1 MEEFSDDEEDPWTP
15 TTDDEWVDPLVAR
28 FGDEP
33 LVRAARD
40 AEQVRQLLSNGTSVT
55 AEGLFAAIE
64 ALSLDAVKAI
74 LEVTNPNIRSKKAT
88 ITSTGTYEDY
98 VDRDFAPLFSKD
110 WHDSTALQ
118 LAAHAPLGR
127 KSDLSTTRALIMS
140 VLLDHGTHIYAITSQ
155 PIRRPEVY
163 PFPGEGS
170 IDLSSPSLEYPYPQ
184 ADGPDQPLVLPYTHR
199 TVVHSIL
206 EDGGYAAPILNQKS
220 QPLDLEAH
228 DPLGRTLIHAACRSG
243 IGADASLTATIEDC
257 HWDTEIG
264 GMMRDPF
271 TSPSSSL
278 FHTLRLRGADMYAVD
293 AQGKNIL
300 HHLFEAHDGNY
311 ISWRPPVI
319 KNTLSYVLSN
329 YQELVNQPD
338 KLGTYPLHSAL
349 QRRLRYPLKNRFTD
363 MAELDTEIDI
373 LLSSGANPCVLDAR
387 GNSCLHYLASE
398 GLFETLRGD
407 QTRSLFKIFL
417 EKGVDVDARNEAG
430 RTVVEI
436 MLDDDGERSQR
447 RTSEYLSELRSA
459 RNPDDVEKEVFDL
472 LNRAGVKLTE
482 RDAKGRGLLHFVARS
497 ATKRAT
503 ARAEMLVQ
511 RGVDVRGRDEE
522 GETPVDVAREV
533 GNEDVLRVLE
543 NFLTNN

>member
-40 AEQVRQLLSNGTSVT
+40 AEQVRQLLSNGTAGT

-64 ALSLDAVKAI
+64 ALNLDAVKAI
-74 LEVTNPNIRSKKAT
+74 LEVTNPNTRSKKAT

-118 LAAHAPLGR
+118 LAAHAQLGR

-140 VLLDHGTHIYAITSQ
+140 VLLDYGAHMYATTCQ

-163 PFPGEGS
+163 PFPGEDS
-170 IDLSSPSLEYPYPQ
+170 VDLSTPDFEYPYHQVDWP
-184 ADGPDQPLVLPYTHR
+184 GQPLVMPYTHR
-199 TVVHSIL
+199 IVIHSIL
-206 EDGGYAAPILNQKS
+206 EDGGYAAPILNQES
-220 QPLDLEAH
+220 QPLDLEAR
-228 DPLGRTLIHAACRSG
+228 DTLGRTLLHAACRSG
-243 IGADASLTATIEDC
+243 IGADASWTATIEDC
-257 HWDTEIG
+257 HWDTESG

-278 FHTLRLRGADMYAVD
+278 FHAFRLRGADMYAVD
-293 AQGKNIL
+293 TQGKNIL
-300 HHLFEAHDGNY
+300 HHLFEAQDCSSL
-311 ISWRPPVI
+311 SWRPPVI

-329 YQELVNQPD
+329 CKQLVNQPNR
-338 KLGTYPLHSAL
+338 LGTYPLHSAL
-349 QRRLRYPLKNRFTD
+349 QRRLRHPLTNRFTD
-363 MAELDTEIDI
+363 MAELDTEIDT
-373 LLSSGANPCVLDAR
+373 LLSSGPNPCVLDAR

-398 GLFETLRGD
+398 GLLETLRGD
-407 QTRSLFKIFL
+407 QTRSLFKMFL
-417 EKGVDVDARNEAG
+417 EKGVDVNARNKAG
-430 RTVVEI
+430 RTAVEI
-436 MLDDDGERSQR
+436 MLNDDGERSQR
-447 RTSEYLSELRSA
+447 RTNEYLSEFRSA
-459 RNPDDVEKEVFDL
+459 RKPDDVEKEVFDL

-497 ATKRAT
+497 MTRRA
-503 ARAEMLVQ
+503 AVRAEMLVR
-511 RGVDVRGRDEE
+511 RGVDVGGRDEE
-522 GETPVDVAREV
+522 GRTPVDVAREV
-533 GNEDVLRVLE
+533 GNKDVLRVLE
-543 NFLTNN
+543 NCLTNE